1 MVASI
6 TWDPGPNGPVNKRN
20 LSTGENGEFGVE
32 GDLGWKLPRIVNA
45 QRLFWEN
52 RKNRNTFQMFGI
64 IVRSRGETMLSRKEH
79 CEFEAEVVAPRHGF
93 EPRFTAPKA
102 AVLPLDDRGF

>member
-1 MVASI
+1 VTVAFRA
-6 TWDPGPNGPVNKRN
+6 TWHAGPNEPVNKWD

-64 IVRSRGETMLSRKEH
+64 TVRSRGEAMLSRKVT
-79 CEFEAEVVAPRHGF
+79 CEFEPEGVAPRHGF
-93 EPRFTAPKA
+93 ELRREQ
-102 AVLPLDDRGF
+102 VL